1 MSEGC
6 GQGVKVETSKNAYID
21 NMDFFFLTD
30 GAIIQASITVK

>member
-21 NMDFFFLTD
+21 NIDFFLTD
-30 GAIIQASITVK
+30 WAIIQASITVK